1 MILKHRILNFKG
13 RLVHLYF
20 LASLSND
27 VLISRL
33 VEGIENREGKDLE
46 NCINMGDVEIVSTNQ
61 IQKIQ
66 RAVLGGNSALFD
78 GEITYLMD
86 TKNFSKSCYSRTR
99 NRKKCPWS

>member
-1 MILKHRILNFKG
+1 MNNSYDLKHRILNFKG

-46 NCINMGDVEIVSTNQ
+46 NCINMGDVEIAVSYTHLTLPTN
-61 IQKIQ
+61 
-66 RAVLGGNSALFD
+66 REV
-78 GEITYLMD
+78 EI
-86 TKNFSKSCYSRTR
+86 
-99 NRKKCPWS
+99 